1 MKYQS
6 CNVQVIARIFITY
19 HFAQLISQVT
29 ISMNSSKTSAVAIA
43 LIIGLGFAGT
53 NAHAL
58 VTAPTPV
65 TATVGSSL
73 VFDNLGVATFSQGI
87 SPGYTDFSAQYT
99 FTTTASSGGGATSVS
114 SFNGS
119 YFSTGFTSF
128 SLVDVNNGNS
138 VVASGSVGP
147 SFVSQ
152 VGFTNLNPN
161 TTYGLNLVGTVTNPS
176 AGGYFVGSIAVNAVP
191 EPGEYLLLL
200 CGLGLIG
207 FISMKRGN
215 GHGLAIA

>member
-1 MKYQS
+1 MAYQ
-6 CNVQVIARIFITY
+6 FT
-19 HFAQLISQVT
+19 QLISQAT
-29 ISMNSSKTSAVAIA
+29 ISMKNSNKSAVAIVLA
-43 LIIGLGFAGT
+43 IGLGLAGA
-53 NAHAL
+53 NAHAF
-58 VTAPTPV
+58 VTASAPV
-65 TATVGSSL
+65 TATVSSSL
-73 VFDNLGVATFSQGI
+73 AFNNQGVATFSQGI
-87 SPGYTDFSAQYT
+87 SPGYTDFNAQYT
-99 FTTTASSGGGATSVS
+99 FTTSASSGGATSIS

-152 VGFTNLNPN
+152 VGFSNLNPN
-161 TTYGLNLVGTVTNPS
+161 TTYGLNLVGTVTNPN
-176 AGGYFVGSIAVNAVP
+176 AGGYFVGNISVNAVP

-207 FISMKRGN
+207 FIGLKRGQ
-215 GHGLAIA
+215 GQGFAAA